1 MVFIVSK
8 LLQVCYKQQN
18 FDYSDGSLKLLWK
31 SICLQLFSGFPGDNV
46 TFANGEVLILCFLSN
61 RSIWYLPLS
70 THCCAY
76 NPWHSL
82 SVSPW
87 GICQIYFAL
96 TNSSFTD
103 FLYSILCNVFIML
116 NFTLLPLF
124 TMAFPAK
131 VLEDSELDYS
141 VITRN
146 TELLA

>member
-8 LLQVCYKQQN
+8 LLQVCCNNRISIVQMVTWNYCE
-18 FDYSDGSLKLLWK
+18 K
-31 SICLQLFSGFPGDNV
+31 SFCLQLFLGFPGDNV
-46 TFANGEVLILCFLSN
+46 TFANSEVLILCSPSN
-61 RSIWYLPLS
+61 CSIWYWALS

-87 GICQIYFAL
+87 GICQICFAL
-96 TNSSFTD
+96 TNPSFTA

-116 NFTLLPLF
+116 NFILLPLS

-131 VLEDSELDYS
+131 VLDDSKLDYS
-141 VITRN
+141 AITRN